1 MVSNFMQCL
10 LFALMQLITSY
21 SKSSF
26 YLKQLLFSLSII
38 SHVKSAWSIRISIGQ
53 VLIRTLRGHVH
64 PSVALVPGTS
74 YLWRSKIAIFKCYL
88 CFARLENLFKNCI
101 FVISIQNCILQLNF
115 KAQLLLIK
123 IQLITAKSQIQA
135 TWRHLLPGN
144 IFKSET
150 FNNYFRTVFAHLWKL
165 TMQ

>member
-1 MVSNFMQCL
+1 MLPDFMQCL
-10 LFALMQLITSY
+10 LFALIRLITSY

-26 YLKQLLFSLSII
+26 YLKQLLISLSFI
-38 SHVKSAWSIRISIGQ
+38 SHVKSAWSIWISIGWA
-53 VLIRTLRGHVH
+53 LIRTLRGCVH
-64 PSVALVPGTS
+64 PFVALVPGTS
-74 YLWRSKIAIFKCYL
+74 YLWRSKITIFRRYL
-88 CFARLENLFKNCI
+88 CLARLKNLFKNRI
-101 FVISIQNCILQLNF
+101 FVISVQNCILQRNF

-144 IFKSET
+144 LFKSET
-150 FNNYFRTVFAHLWKL
+150 FNNYFRTVFAHLRKL